1 MVDTKPSVM
10 KELGVKWLTSTYNY
24 ICSHKDIVI
33 NGFHKAGIE
42 MPSDNSG
49 GDNADPF
56 ADLD

>member
-1 MVDTKPSVM
+1 MHVFQCSRSD
-10 KELGVKWLTSTYNY
+10 GWAY
-24 ICSHKDIVI
+24 IHRYQHTCSHKDVVI